1 AASHR
6 GNGPAGGGERS
17 PGATAELVVSKGR
30 KGTLHPRLL
39 LAARAKTWRGTA
51 ALWLT
56 TDRPDR
62 AVEGRRVRAYR
73 GDQRVMSTI
82 LVLDDDR
89 IFRRL
94 VVEALEQRGHRV
106 LQAGRAAEADLLL
119 EEEHADLLL
128 VDGLLPDITAVQW

>member
-1 AASHR
+1 
-6 GNGPAGGGERS
+6 
-17 PGATAELVVSKGR
+17 
-30 KGTLHPRLL
+30 
-39 LAARAKTWRGTA
+39 
-51 ALWLT
+51 
-56 TDRPDR
+56 
-62 AVEGRRVRAYR
+62 
-73 GDQRVMSTI
+73 MSTI

-128 VDGLLPDITAVQW
+128 VDGLLPDITGVQWIEKLRERGRQTRVLLITSFWKSMRDFTIAARKLGSIEMVRKPVEADELANRVEAALDVRGRSRRT